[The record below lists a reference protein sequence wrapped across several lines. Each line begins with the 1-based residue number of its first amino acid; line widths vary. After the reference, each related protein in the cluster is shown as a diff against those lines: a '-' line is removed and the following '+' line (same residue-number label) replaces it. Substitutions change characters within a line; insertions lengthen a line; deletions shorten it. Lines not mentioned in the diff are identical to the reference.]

1 LVVGVATAIII
12 GFALVARAPQIAL
25 RWEWAAVLAVVTLG
39 MLASVGTALWRTTR
53 FN

>member
-1 LVVGVATAIII
+1 VVTIATATII

-25 RWEWAAVLAVVTLG
+25 RAQWAVMLVIVTVG
-39 MLASVGTALWRTTR
+39 MLGGAGFALWKTTR